1 MCGTAQVS
9 PGIFGAEVTGI
20 MNRLIGVGN
29 KTQILWKSG
38 VYSQLLN
45 HLSNTLKYYLVQHQA
60 ILKMGQLRGK

>member
-1 MCGTAQVS
+1 MS
-9 PGIFGAEVTGI
+9 PGIFGAGVTGI
-20 MNRLIGVGN
+20 RSRLIGVAN

-45 HLSNTLKYYLVQHQA
+45 HLSNTLKYYLVHQA